1 MKKRLSFIYRYLT
14 ASRHFR
20 LWRARWITAQ
30 TLMVAGIIAAFWGTM
45 ALSGSYTA
53 APSLAQA
60 DLAGAAAM
68 QSGSVLKS
76 LAQEA
81 TAQPD
86 AAQDN
91 AAQAAATPEPNL
103 PPTRT
108 PLPAEYLS
116 NSNQTVGITLAS
128 VVLVLIVV
136 GGVLLL
142 LPRREENGSA

>member
-1 MKKRLSFIYRYLT
+1 MKKRLVFVYRYLT

-30 TLMVAGIIAAFWGTM
+30 TLMVVGIVAAFWGTM
-45 ALSGSYTA
+45 ALSGPY
-53 APSLAQA
+53 APPANPAGGGLAERA
-60 DLAGAAAM
+60 SNVDLSSAAAM
-68 QSGSVLKS
+68 QSGSVVNAL
-76 LAQEA
+76 LQQQAG
-81 TAQPD
+81 TPD
-86 AAQDN
+86 
-91 AAQAAATPEPNL
+91 PNL

-108 PLPAEYLS
+108 PLPPEYLS

-142 LPRREENGSA
+142 MPLREENGGV